1 MARLRR
7 RLIILILLISAT
19 LTVGTT
25 GFTLIDGYPLF
36 DAFYMTVITITTVGY
51 FEVRPLSQLGRL
63 FNSFLLLFGVSVMFY
78 AIGIITQSV
87 IELEFSE
94 FFGKRRMKRTIEN
107 LRDHVLLCGFGR
119 VGRGAA
125 AELARSGHPFV
136 VLDSDERRVER
147 AVRAGMLAMAADCT
161 LDENLREAGVER
173 ARGLIAAL
181 ATDADNL
188 FLILS
193 AKSINPR
200 LVVTSRVSEE
210 TAEHKLRRAGADA
223 LFMPYSVTGHR
234 LAQAILRPHVFE
246 FLDST
251 TGAMGL
257 NVGIEQVLVG
267 HDSPFASRSIRD
279 LQLRRQLG
287 VIVLAI
293 RRATSEMLFNPPA
306 DALINGGDY
315 LVVMGGPEEL
325 AKLEKFLAG
334 AVS

>member
-1 MARLRR
+1 MERLRR
-7 RLIILILLISAT
+7 RLIILALLLSAT
-19 LTVGTT
+19 VGIGTA
-25 GFTLIDGYPLF
+25 GFFLIENYPLF

-51 FEVRPLSQLGRL
+51 LEVHPLSQYGRL

-87 IELEFSE
+87 IELEFSA

-107 LRDHVLLCGFGR
+107 LRDHIVLCGFGR

-136 VLDSDERRVER
+136 VLDKDERRVER
-147 AVRAGMLAMAADCT
+147 ALRAGMLAVAADCT
-161 LDENLREAGVER
+161 LDENLREAGVGR

-193 AKSINPR
+193 AKSINPQ

-210 TAEHKLRRAGADA
+210 TSEPKLRRAGADA

-257 NVGIEQVLVG
+257 NIGIEQVLVRN
-267 HDSPFASRSIRD
+267 DSPFASRSIRD

-293 RRATSEMLFNPPA
+293 RRATSQMVFNPPA
-306 DALINGGDY
+306 DTLIHGGDY

-325 AKLEKFLAG
+325 ANLEKFLAG